1 MNAESKRLTYTVE
14 EAADALG
21 ISLSCAYDCIRRGDL
36 PSIHLGRRIVIPV
49 AALEN
54 LLGQADHQPKH

>member
-1 MNAESKRLTYTVE
+1 MNAESKRLTFTVE

-49 AALEN
+49 AALEG
-54 LLGQADHQPKH
+54 LLLQAVHLPKH